1 MEDSRM
7 NSPRFNKSSIVG
19 SLVVAAAMTAG
30 AATADS
36 HGHHGSDDLCDAV
49 GHHHSGIKKA
59 LALHD
64 DMRKL
69 MEDHIVWT
77 RSVIV
82 SVVAGLDVNFGAEA
96 GRLLQNQDD
105 IGDAFGEYFGQGVE
119 DHLTDLLY
127 EHILIA
133 AEILTTV
140 KAGGDPTAAL
150 EEWYMNG
157 EEIADFLHR
166 INRRHWPRDETREM
180 MEMHLDTTLNEALA
194 RFGTLDPD
202 PDAAAAAAAADIA
215 AYDEVHDHMLHMA
228 DFLTNGI
235 IRRYPR
241 AFR

>member
-1 MEDSRM
+1 M
-7 NSPRFNKSSIVG
+7 NSPRINKSNLLG
-19 SLVVAAAMTAG
+19 SLLVAAAMTAG
-30 AATADS
+30 ATTADAHDAS
-36 HGHHGSDDLCDAV
+36 YLCDAV
-49 GHHHSGIKKA
+49 GDHHCDVEDA
-59 LALHD
+59 LELHN

-105 IGDAFGEYFGQGVE
+105 IGDLFGNYFGQDME
-119 DHLTDLLY
+119 DDLTDLLY

-150 EEWYMNG
+150 EAWYING
-157 EEIADFLHR
+157 EDIADFLHSK
-166 INRRHWPRDETREM
+166 NRRYWSRSDLREM

-215 AYDEVHDHMLHMA
+215 AYDEVHEHMLHMG

-235 IRRYPR
+235 IRKFPR
-241 AFR
+241 RFR